1 MTPSVDVLNSLS
13 FAGAT
18 LSPLFLQDPRTG
30 SAGALF
36 EALSLLNADE
46 ATAEW
51 PLADKT
57 EAQEGL
63 DLIVAGLKASRATEA
78 DGAFCAEDKLVEE
91 YRRLFI
97 GPAQKP
103 APPWGS
109 VYTDREQVI
118 FGESTLRLRSWMR
131 QHGIARLADDR
142 MPDDHIGLM
151 LSPLATLTEERPELV
166 EEYLSEHLL
175 PWAPHYL
182 GLLEVCAEHPFYKGL
197 ALLTKATLKGA
208 QDELSLVVIE
218 PRFYR

>member
-78 DGAFCAEDKLVEE
+78 DGAFCAEDKLVDE

-151 LSPLATLTEERPELV
+151 LSLLATLTEERPELV
-166 EEYLSEHLL
+166 EEY
-175 PWAPHYL
+175 
-182 GLLEVCAEHPFYKGL
+182 
-197 ALLTKATLKGA
+197 
-208 QDELSLVVIE
+208 
-218 PRFYR
+218 

>member
-78 DGAFCAEDKLVEE
+78 DGAFCAEDKLVDE

-97 GPAQKP
+97 GPAQKTG
-103 APPWGS
+103 AALG
-109 VYTDREQVI
+109 
-118 FGESTLRLRSWMR
+118 LRLYRPGASHLRGKHTASAALDAPTRHRSPR
-131 QHGIARLADDR
+131 R
-142 MPDDHIGLM
+142 
-151 LSPLATLTEERPELV
+151 RP
-166 EEYLSEHLL
+166 H
-175 PWAPHYL
+175 A
-182 GLLEVCAEHPFYKGL
+182 
-197 ALLTKATLKGA
+197 
-208 QDELSLVVIE
+208 
-218 PRFYR
+218 